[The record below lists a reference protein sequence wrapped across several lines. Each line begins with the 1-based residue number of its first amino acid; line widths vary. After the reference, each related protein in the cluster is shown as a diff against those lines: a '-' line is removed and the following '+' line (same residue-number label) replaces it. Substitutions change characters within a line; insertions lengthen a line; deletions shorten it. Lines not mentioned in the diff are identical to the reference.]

1 MRRLTPGLTHMWPTA
16 HRGLANMSSDFFNTA
31 RVFAKQHWEDG
42 DKWYEPPCTDHK
54 QLPCVTVEPTR
65 RVWGNGS
72 ENTGRWW
79 KQSWLRQ
86 AKNSNTEYFN
96 ARNVLLKFLVM
107 IKLSRNCATHNGT
120 SDYVP
125 FTKFKALI
133 IHWMEF
139 IDLCV
144 DTCDVRK
151 CHPTRNTL
159 YCCQQEQ
166 PRNVKTGGKNV

>member
-1 MRRLTPGLTHMWPTA
+1 MGQLRIIWGILQNRTSPQLREHTSAFQFTHAASHTWVDSHVA
-16 HRGLANMSSDFFNTA
+16 HSSQGSGQYMSSDFFNTA
-31 RVFAKQHWEDG
+31 SVFAKQHWEDG
-42 DKWYEPPCTDHK
+42 DKWCEPPCTDHK

-72 ENTGRWW
+72 ENTGRWR

-96 ARNVLLKFLVM
+96 ARNVLLKFLLM

-125 FTKFKALI
+125 LPSLK
-133 IHWMEF
+133 
-139 IDLCV
+139 
-144 DTCDVRK
+144 
-151 CHPTRNTL
+151 P
-159 YCCQQEQ
+159 
-166 PRNVKTGGKNV
+166 